1 MVRKVES
8 RFGKIDI
15 LVNNAAAGLQNIPLG
30 NNTLDEWSRTIHTN
44 INGTYLCSREVARSM
59 MKHKKGKIINIASI
73 SGFVI
78 NRCFHGG
85 SYNVSKSAIVM
96 LTKACAVEW
105 APYNINVNAVAPGYY
120 TIQTP
125 TERFLKKIR
134 SSIERYLI

>member
-1 MVRKVES
+1 
-8 RFGKIDI
+8 
-15 LVNNAAAGLQNIPLG
+15 
-30 NNTLDEWSRTIHTN
+30 
-44 INGTYLCSREVARSM
+44 

-78 NRCFHGG
+78 NRYFHGG

-105 APYNINVNAVAPGYY
+105 ASYNINVNAVAPGYY